1 MVGHVWITYQITYG
15 GECVMRNPHILMPS
29 CNLLLYNG
37 VEWPEVSDIE
47 KKKLDLMRLNK
58 IEIFDILIKS
68 HKHKICNSVN

>member
-15 GECVMRNPHILMPS
+15 GEWMMRNPHILMPS

-47 KKKLDLMRLNK
+47 EKKYS
-58 IEIFDILIKS
+58 IS
-68 HKHKICNSVN
+68 

>member
-15 GECVMRNPHILMPS
+15 GEWMMRNPHILMPS

-47 KKKLDLMRLNK
+47 GEKILDLMRLK
-58 IEIFDILIKS
+58 KKMKLLTF
-68 HKHKICNSVN
+68 